1 MAEEKEQEL
10 NEAELSDVKNSI
22 AALAK
27 KYITGS
33 FFDKLADS
41 SGIKI
46 AKDILLDDL
55 KNMIGH
61 GTSGLAAKKFSNA
74 IQMAKNPVAVDTIL
88 ANYMLK
94 GDGMGAGIGYSESE
108 EIKPFKK
115 FLSEAREEKKEV
127 SQELID
133 EARKIVEAEGFTVTD
148 PEADKHVISKEK
160 IEAAKK
166 IVEARGYKVVNE
178 SLNKFRK
185 VTFETT
191 YDEPV
196 WDDDDDDDHTFDDDD
211 DTNYKSVPIEM
222 TVFARLNS
230 NGDVEIDIEKY
241 RRRED
246 GSGSERLDG
255 GFIDTDDK
263 GSILEMLR
271 NGEYDDEVREALL
284 ANESK
289 SNKGFRVVKESEK
302 KINEDFK
309 LDMTLEIPAEEAG
322 CDEEG
327 LKDLIDDALAIGG
340 MVDGIDDIEAKN
352 GIVYVHFVSEEA
364 TPSSI
369 LNDLWNT
376 VEDYIK
382 TATGAEVEYGEDVVD
397 FWERAFEKAE
407 ALL

>member
-108 EIKPFKK
+108 EVKPFKK

-127 SQELID
+127 SQDLIA

-160 IEAAKK
+160 IEEAKK
-166 IVEARGYKVVNE
+166 IVESRGYKVVNE
-178 SLNKFRK
+178 SESEDSIFIEVPVEKLGFDLDEFESLIKMAMKDRRVPTFLRNK
-185 VTFETT
+185 
-191 YDEPV
+191 
-196 WDDDDDDDHTFDDDD
+196 
-211 DTNYKSVPIEM
+211 IE
-222 TVFARLNS
+222 LDS
-230 NGDVEIDIEKY
+230 NGAS
-241 RRRED
+241 D
-246 GSGSERLDG
+246 GSVQVIVYDAEDERDAKETLIKLIDVFLEDATGIEAEISEDLLD
-255 GFIDTDDK
+255 
-263 GSILEMLR
+263 
-271 NGEYDDEVREALL
+271 NY
-284 ANESK
+284 ANLI
-289 SNKGFRVVKESEK
+289 NK
-302 KINEDFK
+302 
-309 LDMTLEIPAEEAG
+309 AEE
-322 CDEEG
+322 
-327 LKDLIDDALAIGG
+327 
-340 MVDGIDDIEAKN
+340 V
-352 GIVYVHFVSEEA
+352 
-364 TPSSI
+364 
-369 LNDLWNT
+369 
-376 VEDYIK
+376 
-382 TATGAEVEYGEDVVD
+382 
-397 FWERAFEKAE
+397 
-407 ALL
+407 

>member
-33 FFDKLADS
+33 FFDKLVDS

-61 GTSGLAAKKFSNA
+61 GTSGLAAKKFANA

-127 SQELID
+127 SQDLIA

-148 PEADKHVISKEK
+148 PESDKHVISKEK

-166 IVEARGYKVVNE
+166 IVESRGYRVIEGKKVNE
-178 SLNKFRK
+178 SEEKYTILKIKADKLGFD
-185 VTFETT
+185 V
-191 YDEPV
+191 DEV
-196 WDDDDDDDHTFDDDD
+196 E
-211 DTNYKSVPIEM
+211 SLIEM
-222 TVFARLNS
+222 AMRDRRVPTFLRNKIEHTSTDHSDGTVQVIVYDTEDAKEAK
-230 NGDVEIDIEKY
+230 DVLIKLIDIFL
-241 RRRED
+241 ED
-246 GSGSERLDG
+246 ATG
-255 GFIDTDDK
+255 
-263 GSILEMLR
+263 
-271 NGEYDDEVREALL
+271 
-284 ANESK
+284 
-289 SNKGFRVVKESEK
+289 
-302 KINEDFK
+302 
-309 LDMTLEIPAEEAG
+309 
-322 CDEEG
+322 
-327 LKDLIDDALAIGG
+327 
-340 MVDGIDDIEAKN
+340 IEAE
-352 GIVYVHFVSEEA
+352 ISE
-364 TPSSI
+364 
-369 LNDLWNT
+369 DLLDNY
-376 VEDYIK
+376 DNLINK
-382 TATGAEVEYGEDVVD
+382 SLEV
-397 FWERAFEKAE
+397 
-407 ALL
+407 

>member
-55 KNMIGH
+55 KNLIGH
-61 GTSGLAAKKFSNA
+61 GTSGLAAKKFANA
-74 IQMAKNPVAVDTIL
+74 IQTAKNPVAVDTIL

-127 SQELID
+127 SQDLIA

-160 IEAAKK
+160 IEEAKK

-178 SLNKFRK
+178 SDEEDTIFLEVPVEKLGFEQDEFVSLIDMAMKDRR
-185 VTFETT
+185 VPTFMRDKIELAS
-191 YDEPV
+191 
-196 WDDDDDDDHTFDDDD
+196 DHA
-211 DTNYKSVPIEM
+211 S
-222 TVFARLNS
+222 
-230 NGDVEIDIEKY
+230 
-241 RRRED
+241 D
-246 GSGSERLDG
+246 GSVQVMVFGAEDVSDAKETLIKLIDNFLEDATGIEAEISEDLLD
-255 GFIDTDDK
+255 
-263 GSILEMLR
+263 
-271 NGEYDDEVREALL
+271 NY
-284 ANESK
+284 ANLI
-289 SNKGFRVVKESEK
+289 NK
-302 KINEDFK
+302 
-309 LDMTLEIPAEEAG
+309 AEEA
-322 CDEEG
+322 
-327 LKDLIDDALAIGG
+327 
-340 MVDGIDDIEAKN
+340 
-352 GIVYVHFVSEEA
+352 
-364 TPSSI
+364 
-369 LNDLWNT
+369 
-376 VEDYIK
+376 
-382 TATGAEVEYGEDVVD
+382 
-397 FWERAFEKAE
+397 
-407 ALL
+407 

>member
-33 FFDKLADS
+33 FFDKLVDS

-127 SQELID
+127 SQDLIA
-133 EARKIVEAEGFTVTD
+133 EARKVVEAEGFTVTD
-148 PEADKHVISKEK
+148 PEADRHVISKEK

-166 IVEARGYKVVNE
+166 IVESRGYKVVNE
-178 SLNKFRK
+178 SEAEDSIFLEVQVEKLGFDLDEFESLVDMAIHDRK
-185 VTFETT
+185 VPTFLR
-191 YDEPV
+191 
-196 WDDDDDDDHTFDDDD
+196 
-211 DTNYKSVPIEM
+211 NKIE
-222 TVFARLNS
+222 LDS
-230 NGDVEIDIEKY
+230 NGASDGTVQVIVYDAEDERDAKETLIKLIDSFLEDAIGIEAEI
-241 RRRED
+241 
-246 GSGSERLDG
+246 SE
-255 GFIDTDDK
+255 
-263 GSILEMLR
+263 
-271 NGEYDDEVREALL
+271 
-284 ANESK
+284 
-289 SNKGFRVVKESEK
+289 
-302 KINEDFK
+302 
-309 LDMTLEIPAEEAG
+309 
-322 CDEEG
+322 
-327 LKDLIDDALAIGG
+327 DLIDNYRGL
-340 MVDGIDDIEAKN
+340 IEK
-352 GIVYVHFVSEEA
+352 S
-364 TPSSI
+364 
-369 LNDLWNT
+369 L
-376 VEDYIK
+376 
-382 TATGAEVEYGEDVVD
+382 EV
-397 FWERAFEKAE
+397 
-407 ALL
+407 

>member
-55 KNMIGH
+55 KNLIGH
-61 GTSGLAAKKFSNA
+61 GTSGLAAKKFANA

-108 EIKPFKK
+108 EVKPFKK

-127 SQELID
+127 SQDLIA

-160 IEAAKK
+160 IEEAKK

-178 SLNKFRK
+178 SDEEDTIFLEVPVEKLGFDLDEFESLVDMAMKDRRVPTFLRNK
-185 VTFETT
+185 
-191 YDEPV
+191 
-196 WDDDDDDDHTFDDDD
+196 
-211 DTNYKSVPIEM
+211 IE
-222 TVFARLNS
+222 LDS
-230 NGDVEIDIEKY
+230 NGAS
-241 RRRED
+241 D
-246 GSGSERLDG
+246 GSVQVIVYDAEDERDAKETLIKLIDVFLEDATGIEAEISEDLLD
-255 GFIDTDDK
+255 
-263 GSILEMLR
+263 
-271 NGEYDDEVREALL
+271 NY
-284 ANESK
+284 ANLI
-289 SNKGFRVVKESEK
+289 NK
-302 KINEDFK
+302 
-309 LDMTLEIPAEEAG
+309 AEE
-322 CDEEG
+322 
-327 LKDLIDDALAIGG
+327 
-340 MVDGIDDIEAKN
+340 V
-352 GIVYVHFVSEEA
+352 
-364 TPSSI
+364 
-369 LNDLWNT
+369 
-376 VEDYIK
+376 
-382 TATGAEVEYGEDVVD
+382 
-397 FWERAFEKAE
+397 
-407 ALL
+407 

>member
-127 SQELID
+127 SQDLIA

-160 IEAAKK
+160 IEEAKK
-166 IVEARGYKVVNE
+166 IVEARGYRV
-178 SLNKFRK
+178 
-185 VTFETT
+185 
-191 YDEPV
+191 
-196 WDDDDDDDHTFDDDD
+196 
-211 DTNYKSVPIEM
+211 IE
-222 TVFARLNS
+222 
-230 NGDVEIDIEKY
+230 
-241 RRRED
+241 
-246 GSGSERLDG
+246 
-255 GFIDTDDK
+255 
-263 GSILEMLR
+263 
-271 NGEYDDEVREALL
+271 
-284 ANESK
+284 
-289 SNKGFRVVKESEK
+289 EK
-302 KINEDFK
+302 KIDEDIK

-369 LNDLWNT
+369 LYDLWYT